1 MDGKEPITESKDIL
15 DALET
20 VKSIEMMG
28 YALESEKFPLRFGKG
43 IFHCMDILRNI
54 HDDLVSRLPP
64 DVVKAEQAKANPPKP
79 GAPSRIITPDTV
91 PMGSVQ

>member
-64 DVVKAEQAKANPPKP
+64 DVIATEQAKANPQAQRP
-79 GAPSRIITPDTV
+79 PSRIITPDTV
-91 PMGSVQ
+91 TNGAVQ